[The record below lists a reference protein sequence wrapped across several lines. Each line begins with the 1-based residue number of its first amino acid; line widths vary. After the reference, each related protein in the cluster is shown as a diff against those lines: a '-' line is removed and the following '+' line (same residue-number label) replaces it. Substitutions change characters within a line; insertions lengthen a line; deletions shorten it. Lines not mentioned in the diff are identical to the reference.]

1 MILLSAFLL
10 KAYLLVVLVWNLGAV
25 NLPLFRTKKEAFEW
39 LTSSKKTIDV
49 RKGNPHRGE
58 VAVYLSGRKVL
69 RMRIIKMETGRLGEV
84 VRSDNYRL
92 VIPSAM
98 VIDDALAYLR
108 GLYDGYDGVFT
119 AYYIVPF

>member
-1 MILLSAFLL
+1 MP
-10 KAYLLVVLVWNLGAV
+10 
-25 NLPLFRTKKEAFEW
+25 NLPLFRTKREPFEW

-58 VAVYLSGRKVL
+58 VAVYLSGQKVL
-69 RMRIIKMETGRLGEV
+69 RMRIIKRETGRLGEV

-92 VIPSAM
+92 VIPSAV

-119 AYYIVPF
+119 AYYIAPFES

>member
-1 MILLSAFLL
+1 VF
-10 KAYLLVVLVWNLGAV
+10 

-58 VAVYLSGRKVL
+58 IAVYLSGRKVL
-69 RMRIIKMETGRLGEV
+69 RMRIIKRETGKLGEV

-92 VIPSAM
+92 VIPSALA
-98 VIDDALAYLR
+98 IDDAFAYLR
-108 GLYDGYDGVFT
+108 ELYDVYDGVFT
-119 AYYIVPF
+119 AYYIASLDR

>member
-1 MILLSAFLL
+1 MP
-10 KAYLLVVLVWNLGAV
+10 
-25 NLPLFRTKKEAFEW
+25 NLPLFRTKKEAFKW

-49 RKGNPHRGE
+49 RKGNPYRGE

-69 RMRIIKMETGRLGEV
+69 RMRIVKRETGRLSEV

-92 VIPSAM
+92 VIPSAL
-98 VIDDALAYLR
+98 VIDDALVYLR

-119 AYYIVPF
+119 AYYIAPLKS

>member
-1 MILLSAFLL
+1 M
-10 KAYLLVVLVWNLGAV
+10 
-25 NLPLFRTKKEAFEW
+25 PLFRTKKEAFEW

-69 RMRIIKMETGRLGEV
+69 RMRIVKRETGKLGEV
-84 VRSDNYRL
+84 VRVDNYRL
-92 VIPSAM
+92 VIPSA
-98 VIDDALAYLR
+98 VAIDDALVYLR

-119 AYYIVPF
+119 AYYVSLLES